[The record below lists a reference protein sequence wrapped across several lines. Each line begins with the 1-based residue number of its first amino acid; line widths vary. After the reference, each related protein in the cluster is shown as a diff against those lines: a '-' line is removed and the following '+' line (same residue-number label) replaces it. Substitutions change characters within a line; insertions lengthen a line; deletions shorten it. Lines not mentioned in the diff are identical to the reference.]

1 MDTQT
6 RHDAG
11 RQPGRP
17 RHAPRLAGGR
27 PASSALRSSP
37 DQHSRSPRRHR
48 PGRGTAWATPR
59 PGNGLG
65 VAALVLGVA
74 SLVAAVSFILFPL
87 GLLGGLVAAVLGGI
101 AVTRG
106 RAKGATNPGQA
117 TAGIVCGVLA
127 LAIAIVFAVRFGTFV
142 ARNTNVFTTFDNC
155 IAKAGNRSAVSS
167 CIARLANDIRP

>member
-1 MDTQT
+1 
-6 RHDAG
+6 
-11 RQPGRP
+11 
-17 RHAPRLAGGR
+17 
-27 PASSALRSSP
+27 
-37 DQHSRSPRRHR
+37 
-48 PGRGTAWATPR
+48 
-59 PGNGLG
+59 

-155 IAKAGNRSAVSS
+155 TPRPAIAAPSPAASPASRTTSGHRIISAQPAAGKPGQPRRSPIRSATGPHRQPTGTRR
-167 CIARLANDIRP
+167 A

>member
-1 MDTQT
+1 VSTPQLPGS
-6 RHDAG
+6 A
-11 RQPGRP
+11 QPLA
-17 RHAPRLAGGR
+17 AP
-27 PASSALRSSP
+27 PSA
-37 DQHSRSPRRHR
+37 
-48 PGRGTAWATPR
+48 W

-87 GLLGGLVAAVLGGI
+87 GLLGGLVEAVLGGI

-142 ARNTNVFTTFDNC
+142 ARNTNVFTTFDDC

>member
-1 MDTQT
+1 VSTPQLPGS
-6 RHDAG
+6 A
-11 RQPGRP
+11 QPLA
-17 RHAPRLAGGR
+17 AP
-27 PASSALRSSP
+27 PSA
-37 DQHSRSPRRHR
+37 
-48 PGRGTAWATPR
+48 R

-117 TAGIVCGVLA
+117 AGIVCGVLA

>member
-1 MDTQT
+1 
-6 RHDAG
+6 
-11 RQPGRP
+11 
-17 RHAPRLAGGR
+17 
-27 PASSALRSSP
+27 
-37 DQHSRSPRRHR
+37 
-48 PGRGTAWATPR
+48 
-59 PGNGLG
+59 

-142 ARNTNVFTTFDNC
+142 ARNKNVFTTFDNC